1 MGAEPVLSPKVMLD
15 VRQIVDTN
23 RVRCLWFLRP
33 DFYPET
39 AAEILRV
46 LSLIERQGDRDAFVR
61 SAEIRQWLSPNS
73 SARSVVS

>member
-1 MGAEPVLSPKVMLD
+1 MLG
-15 VRQIVDTN
+15 VQQLVDAN
-23 RVRCLWFLRP
+23 RVRCLWFLRS

-39 AAEILRV
+39 VAEVLRV
-46 LSLIERQGDRDAFVR
+46 LALIERQGDRNAFLR

>member
-1 MGAEPVLSPKVMLD
+1 MQG
-15 VRQIVDTN
+15 VRQLVDTH
-23 RVRCLWFLRP
+23 RLRCLWFLRP

-39 AAEILRV
+39 AAEVLRV
-46 LSLIERQGDRDAFVR
+46 LSLIERQGDRNAFVK